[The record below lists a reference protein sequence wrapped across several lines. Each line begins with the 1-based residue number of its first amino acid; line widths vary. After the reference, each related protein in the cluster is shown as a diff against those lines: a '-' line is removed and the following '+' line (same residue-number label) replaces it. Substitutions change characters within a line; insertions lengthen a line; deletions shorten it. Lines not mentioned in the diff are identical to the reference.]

1 MMISRLDEAFRFQE
15 LVLNLR
21 TKRQDLLASNIANA
35 DTPNYKAR
43 DIDFQTS
50 LEAALAG
57 KVDAAGGAKLA
68 RTTPGH
74 QAGWANLGNDP
85 QVLYRQSSQPS
96 IDGNTVELD
105 AERARFTEN
114 ALHLEANL
122 VFLSGRIKQLLS
134 AIQGQ

>member
-1 MMISRLDEAFRFQE
+1 MISRLDEAFRFQE
-15 LVLNLR
+15 MVLNLR
-21 TKRQDLLASNIANA
+21 VKRQDLLASNIANA

-43 DIDFQTS
+43 DIDFEAS
-50 LEAALAG
+50 LKAALNGRAENTG
-57 KVDAAGGAKLA
+57 AVPLARSALSHQGGLAAAAG
-68 RTTPGH
+68 
-74 QAGWANLGNDP
+74 DP
-85 QVLYRQSSQPS
+85 QVRYTQPAQPS

-114 ALHLEANL
+114 ALHIEANL